1 MDGEVTPTELSE
13 LRDTEN
19 PRIIDIRSPV
29 AFDRSRI
36 PGSENIPFPEL
47 SGRIEELTGTDR
59 IVTVCPHG
67 KSSVQAARLIGS
79 YEGTTGRVE
88 SLESGLTGWE
98 QEGYELESAGGSDE
112 GPSAEPPF

>member
-1 MDGEVTPTELSE
+1 MDGEVTPAELST
-13 LRDTEN
+13 LRDAEN
-19 PRIIDIRSPV
+19 PRIVDIRSPV
-29 AFDRSRI
+29 AFDRSHI
-36 PGSENIPFPEL
+36 PDSENIPFPEL
-47 SGRIEELTGTDR
+47 SGRIEELNGSDR
-59 IVTVCPHG
+59 IVIVCPHG

-98 QEGYELESAGGSDE
+98 QAGYELESSGPSDE